1 MVKANRFFDRIKHGK
16 HRIVFHNHDTAIMY
30 RKTGIVKDDRFLLHG
45 RDPMHPESPARLRA
59 VYSMLGESGMESRFL
74 IISPQQSSLDNLE
87 SVHKRSYI
95 DRIAQTEGQLYVA
108 LDDETDATEDTFD
121 VACLAAGSFCHAI
134 DYVMEGRL
142 DNAFAITRPPGHHA
156 ETDSAAGFCIFNN
169 VAVGARYA
177 LKAFNLSR
185 ILIVDWD
192 VHHGNGTQHSFYG
205 DDRVLFF
212 SIHQSPFY
220 PGTGFV
226 HETGQG
232 KAAGYTINCPLSFGA
247 GNSSYIGI
255 FRKILVPLTR
265 RFKPELILV
274 SAGFDAHIDDHL
286 GNMNLTTSCYA
297 ALTRILLDEADNLC
311 HGRLVLTL
319 EGGYNIYALA
329 DSVKA
334 VLLELRDETHTLAE
348 ELAIIGQTG
357 EGKSYAEIDLLM
369 GQILPF
375 LKQM

>member
-1 MVKANRFFDRIKHGK
+1 
-16 HRIVFHNHDTAIMY
+16 MY

-45 RDPMHPESPARLRA
+45 GDPMHPESSARLKA
-59 VYSMLGESGMESRFL
+59 VYAMLERDDLESRFFL
-74 IISPQQSSLDNLE
+74 IPSRYSSLDNLE

-95 DRIAQTEGQLYVA
+95 DCIARTKGQLYVA

-121 VACLAAGSFCHAI
+121 VACLAAGSFCQAI

-169 VAVGARYA
+169 VAIGARYA
-177 LKAFNLSR
+177 LKTFNLSR

-192 VHHGNGTQHSFYG
+192 VHHGNGTQHCFY
-205 DDRVLFF
+205 DDNHVLFF

-226 HETGQG
+226 HETGRG
-232 KAAGYTINCPLSFGA
+232 KAVGYTINCPLSFGA
-247 GNSSYIGI
+247 DNGSYIEI
-255 FRKILVPLTR
+255 FQKILVPLMR

-274 SAGFDAHIDDHL
+274 SAGFDAHMDDHL
-286 GNMNLTTSCYA
+286 GDMNLTASCYA
-297 ALTRILLDEADNLC
+297 ALIRILMNEADKLC

-319 EGGYNIYALA
+319 EGGYNIYSLA

-334 VLLELRDETHTLAE
+334 VLLELRNETHTLEE
-348 ELAIIGQTG
+348 ELSIMEQAG
-357 EGKSYAEIDLLM
+357 ERKSYDEVNRLIQ
-369 GQILPF
+369 QIIPF
-375 LKQM
+375 LERI

>member
-1 MVKANRFFDRIKHGK
+1 
-16 HRIVFHNHDTAIMY
+16 
-30 RKTGIVKDDRFLLHG
+30 
-45 RDPMHPESPARLRA
+45 
-59 VYSMLGESGMESRFL
+59 MESRFFL
-74 IISPQQSSLDNLE
+74 IPPRYSSLDHLE
-87 SVHKRSYI
+87 NVHKRSYI
-95 DRIAQTEGQLYVA
+95 DRIAQTKGQLYVA

-177 LKAFNLSR
+177 LKTFNLNR

-192 VHHGNGTQHSFYG
+192 VHHGNGTQHCFY
-205 DDRVLFF
+205 DDDHVLFF

-226 HETGQG
+226 HEAGRG
-232 KAAGYTINCPLSFGA
+232 KAVGYTVNCPLSFGA
-247 GNSSYIGI
+247 DNGSYIEI
-255 FRKILVPLTR
+255 FRKILIPYMR

-274 SAGFDAHIDDHL
+274 SAGFDAHRDDHL
-286 GNMNLTTSCYA
+286 GDMNLTASCYA
-297 ALTRILLDEADNLC
+297 ALTRILLDEADKLC

-319 EGGYNIYALA
+319 EGGYNIYALT
-329 DSVKA
+329 DSVEA
-334 VLLELRDETHTLAE
+334 VLLELQDETHTLAE
-348 ELAIIGQTG
+348 ELAGMEQAG
-357 EGKSYAEIDLLM
+357 EGKPYDEVSRLM
-369 GQILPF
+369 GQIIPF
-375 LKQM
+375 LKQI